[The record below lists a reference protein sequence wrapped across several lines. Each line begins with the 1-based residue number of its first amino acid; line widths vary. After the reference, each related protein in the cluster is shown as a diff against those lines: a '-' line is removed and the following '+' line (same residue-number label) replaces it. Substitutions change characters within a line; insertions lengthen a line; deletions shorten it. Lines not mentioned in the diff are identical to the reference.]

1 VTNAV
6 PPQQPA
12 NLRGA
17 VDLSALVHREER
29 RAADPA
35 RGGDVPAPA
44 PGGVVVATDD
54 QAFGEVLELSR
65 SVPVVVVLWASWSE
79 QSTQLVESLE
89 RLVGAR
95 EGRLVL
101 AAADADRSPQL
112 VQALQARA
120 IPTLVALVGGQP
132 VPLFEGVQPDDVI
145 EQVFDQLLEIAERN
159 GVNGRVPAAEPS
171 GESGE
176 QGEPAE
182 PAEEPL
188 PPLHQEA
195 FDAISR
201 GDYAA
206 AASAYRTAIA
216 QDPRD
221 ELAVAGLAQANLLG
235 RLQGK
240 TLDAIRNRAASA
252 PGDLDAQLD
261 VADLDLSGGHVDDAF
276 DRLLNL
282 FPGLDAAGK
291 NTVRERLLEL
301 FQVVGVEDPRVN
313 AARRRLAMLLY

>member
-1 VTNAV
+1 MTNAV
-6 PPQQPA
+6 PPQLPA

-17 VDLSALVHREER
+17 VDLSSLVHRDER
-29 RAADPA
+29 RAADA
-35 RGGDVPAPA
+35 TRGGDAPA
-44 PGGVVVATDD
+44 SADRLVVATDD
-54 QAFGEVLELSR
+54 QSFGQVLELSR

-79 QSTQLVESLE
+79 PSAQLVQSLE
-89 RLVGAR
+89 QLVTAR
-95 EGRLVL
+95 AGRLVL

-112 VQALQARA
+112 VQALQAQSV
-120 IPTLVALVGGQP
+120 PTVVALVAGQP
-132 VPLFEGVQPDDVI
+132 VPLFQGVQPDEVI
-145 EQVFDQLLEIAERN
+145 DEVFDQLLELAAQH
-159 GVNGRVPAAEPS
+159 GVTGQVPVDDTDGAAEA
-171 GESGE
+171 E
-176 QGEPAE
+176 EPAE
-182 PAEEPL
+182 APL

-201 GDYAA
+201 GDYDA

-221 ELAVAGLAQANLLG
+221 DLAVAGLAQANLLG

-240 TLDAIRNRAASA
+240 TLDEIRNRAATA

-276 DRLLNL
+276 ARLLEL
-282 FPGLDAAGK
+282 FPTLDAAGK
-291 NTVRERLLEL
+291 DAVRERLLEL
-301 FQVVGVEDPRVN
+301 FQVVGVEDPRVA

>member
-1 VTNAV
+1 MTNAV

-17 VDLSALVHREER
+17 VDLSGLVHRDER
-29 RAADPA
+29 RAADA
-35 RGGDVPAPA
+35 A
-44 PGGVVVATDD
+44 PGVGAEGRPPGGAVVETDD
-54 QAFGEVLELSR
+54 QSFGQVLELSR

-79 QSTQLVESLE
+79 QSAQLVETLE
-89 RLVGAR
+89 RLVRAR

-159 GVNGRVPAAEPS
+159 GVTGRVPGADDAE
-171 GESGE
+171 ETAE
-176 QGEPAE
+176 E

-221 ELAVAGLAQANLLG
+221 DLAVAGLAQANLLG

-240 TLDAIRNRAASA
+240 TLDEIRNRAASA
-252 PGDLDAQLD
+252 PDDLDAQLD
-261 VADLDLSGGHVDDAF
+261 VADLDLSGGHIDDAF
-276 DRLLNL
+276 TRLLEL
-282 FPGLDAAGK
+282 FPKLDPAGR

-301 FQVVGVEDPRVN
+301 FLVVGADDPRVS

>member
-1 VTNAV
+1 MTNAV

-29 RAADPA
+29 RADAAP
-35 RGGDVPAPA
+35 GGDAAGRP

-54 QAFGEVLELSR
+54 QGFGQVLELSR
-65 SVPVVVVLWASWSE
+65 TVPVVVALWASWSE
-79 QSTQLVESLE
+79 QSVQLVESLE

-95 EGRLVL
+95 GGRLVL
-101 AAADADRSPQL
+101 ATADADRSPQL

-159 GVNGRVPAAEPS
+159 GVNGRVPGADETAEA
-171 GESGE
+171 GEPQE
-176 QGEPAE
+176 EPAE
-182 PAEEPL
+182 PPL

-201 GDYAA
+201 GDFAA

-221 ELAVAGLAQANLLG
+221 DLAVAGLAQANLLG

-240 TLDAIRNRAASA
+240 TLDEIRNRAASA
-252 PGDLDAQLD
+252 PDDLDAQLD

-276 DRLLNL
+276 ARLLDL
-282 FPGLDAAGK
+282 FPKQDPEGR

-301 FQVVGVEDPRVN
+301 FQVVGVEDPRVT

>member
-1 VTNAV
+1 MTNAV
-6 PPQQPA
+6 PPQLPA

-17 VDLSALVHREER
+17 VDLSSLVHRDER
-29 RAADPA
+29 RAADAA
-35 RGGDVPAPA
+35 RGGDAAGPDDRL
-44 PGGVVVATDD
+44 VVATDD
-54 QAFGEVLELSR
+54 QSFGQVLELSR

-79 QSTQLVESLE
+79 PSAQLVTSLE
-89 RLVGAR
+89 QLVKAR
-95 EGRLVL
+95 AGRLVL

-112 VQALQARA
+112 VQALQAQSV
-120 IPTLVALVGGQP
+120 PTVVALVAGQP
-132 VPLFEGVQPDDVI
+132 VPLFQGVQPDEVVD
-145 EQVFDQLLEIAERN
+145 QVFDQLLELAAQH
-159 GVNGRVPAAEPS
+159 GVTGQVPVEGADGETGEGEAAE
-171 GESGE
+171 
-176 QGEPAE
+176 A
-182 PAEEPL
+182 PL

-221 ELAVAGLAQANLLG
+221 DLAVAGLAQANLLG

-240 TLDAIRNRAASA
+240 TLDEIRNRAAAA

-276 DRLLNL
+276 ARLLEL
-282 FPGLDAAGK
+282 FPTLDAAGK
-291 NTVRERLLEL
+291 DAVRERLLEL
-301 FQVVGVEDPRVN
+301 FQVVGVEDPRVA

>member
-1 VTNAV
+1 MTNAV
-6 PPQQPA
+6 PPQLPA

-17 VDLSALVHREER
+17 VDLSSLVHRDER
-29 RAADPA
+29 RATDAA
-35 RGGDVPAPA
+35 RGGDAAGPADRL
-44 PGGVVVATDD
+44 VVATDD
-54 QAFGEVLELSR
+54 QSFGQVLELSR

-79 QSTQLVESLE
+79 PSAQLVASLE
-89 RLVGAR
+89 QLVKAR
-95 EGRLVL
+95 AGRLVL

-112 VQALQARA
+112 VQALQAQSV
-120 IPTLVALVGGQP
+120 PTVVALVAGQP
-132 VPLFEGVQPDDVI
+132 VPLFQGVQPDEVI
-145 EQVFDQLLEIAERN
+145 DQVFDQLLELAAQHGVTGQLPVDDADAE
-159 GVNGRVPAAEPS
+159 AAE
-171 GESGE
+171 GEAPE
-176 QGEPAE
+176 A
-182 PAEEPL
+182 PL

-201 GDYAA
+201 GDFQA

-221 ELAVAGLAQANLLG
+221 DLAVAGLAQANLLG

-240 TLDAIRNRAASA
+240 TLDEIRNRAAAA

-276 DRLLNL
+276 ARLLDL
-282 FPGLDAAGK
+282 FPTLDAAGK
-291 NTVRERLLEL
+291 DAVRERLLEL
-301 FQVVGVEDPRVN
+301 FQVVGVEDPRVA

>member
-1 VTNAV
+1 MTNAV

-17 VDLSALVHREER
+17 VDLSGLVHRDER
-29 RAADPA
+29 RAADAA
-35 RGGDVPAPA
+35 RGVGAEGPP
-44 PGGVVVATDD
+44 PGGVVVETDD
-54 QAFGEVLELSR
+54 QSFGQVLELSR

-79 QSTQLVESLE
+79 QSTQLVETLE
-89 RLVGAR
+89 RLVQAR
-95 EGRLVL
+95 EGRLLL

-159 GVNGRVPAAEPS
+159 GVTGRVPRSDDAE
-171 GESGE
+171 
-176 QGEPAE
+176 EPAE
-182 PAEEPL
+182 EPADEPL

-221 ELAVAGLAQANLLG
+221 DLAVAGLAQANLLG

-240 TLDAIRNRAASA
+240 TLDEIRNRAASA
-252 PGDLDAQLD
+252 PDDLDAQLD
-261 VADLDLSGGHVDDAF
+261 VADLDLSGGHIDDAF
-276 DRLLNL
+276 TRLLDL
-282 FPGLDAAGK
+282 FPKLDPAGR
-291 NTVRERLLEL
+291 NAVRERLLEL
-301 FQVVGVEDPRVN
+301 FLVVGADDPRVS

>member
-1 VTNAV
+1 MTNAV

-17 VDLSALVHREER
+17 VDLSALVHRDDR
-29 RAADPA
+29 RADAAP
-35 RGGDVPAPA
+35 GGDAAGRA

-54 QAFGEVLELSR
+54 QGFGQVLELSR
-65 SVPVVVVLWASWSE
+65 TVPVVVALWASWSE
-79 QSTQLVESLE
+79 QSVQLVETLE
-89 RLVGAR
+89 RLVRAR
-95 EGRLVL
+95 AGRLVL
-101 AAADADRSPQL
+101 AAADADQSPQL

-159 GVNGRVPAAEPS
+159 GVNGRVPADDETAEP
-171 GESGE
+171 GE
-176 QGEPAE
+176 
-182 PAEEPL
+182 AEEPVEAPL

-201 GDYAA
+201 GDFAA

-221 ELAVAGLAQANLLG
+221 DLAVAGLAQANLLG

-240 TLDAIRNRAASA
+240 TLDEIRNRAASA
-252 PGDLDAQLD
+252 PEDLDAQLD

-276 DRLLNL
+276 ARLLDL
-282 FPGLDAAGK
+282 FPKQDADGK

-301 FQVVGVEDPRVN
+301 FQVVGVEDPRVT

>member
-1 VTNAV
+1 MTNAV

-17 VDLSALVHREER
+17 VDLSALVHRDER
-29 RAADPA
+29 RADAAP
-35 RGGDVPAPA
+35 GGDAAGRA

-54 QAFGEVLELSR
+54 QGFGQVLELSR
-65 SVPVVVVLWASWSE
+65 TVPVVVALWASWSE
-79 QSTQLVESLE
+79 QSVQLVETLE
-89 RLVGAR
+89 RLVRAR
-95 EGRLVL
+95 AGRLVL
-101 AAADADRSPQL
+101 AAADADQSPQL

-159 GVNGRVPAAEPS
+159 GVNGRVPADDETAEP
-171 GESGE
+171 GE
-176 QGEPAE
+176 
-182 PAEEPL
+182 AEEPVEAPL
-188 PPLHQEA
+188 PPLHQDA

-201 GDYAA
+201 GDFAA

-221 ELAVAGLAQANLLG
+221 DLAVAGLAQANLLG

-240 TLDAIRNRAASA
+240 TLDEIRNRAASA
-252 PGDLDAQLD
+252 PEDLDAQLD

-276 DRLLNL
+276 ARLLDL
-282 FPGLDAAGK
+282 FPKQDPDGK

-301 FQVVGVEDPRVN
+301 FQVVGVEDPRVT